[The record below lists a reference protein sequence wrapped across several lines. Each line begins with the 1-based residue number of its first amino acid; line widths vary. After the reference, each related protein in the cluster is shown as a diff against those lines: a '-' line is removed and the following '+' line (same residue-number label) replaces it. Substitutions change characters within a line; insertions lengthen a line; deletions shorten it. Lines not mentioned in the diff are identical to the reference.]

1 MIVWGLIFFDKTV
14 YGFSLILMFGENMKN
29 SLQTIRNIIQGKIR
43 DLSGQAIT
51 EYVSMVA
58 IFLGLVLML
67 VTLLRVFS
75 DYGWR
80 ILGLV
85 GMDYP

>member
-1 MIVWGLIFFDKTV
+1 MNEFFKKAREMVKKTA
-14 YGFSLILMFGENMKN
+14 
-29 SLQTIRNIIQGKIR
+29 R
-43 DLSGQAIT
+43 DVSGQAIT
-51 EYVSMVA
+51 EYVAMVA
-58 IFLGLVLML
+58 MFLGLTFIL

>member
-1 MIVWGLIFFDKTV
+1 MEI
-14 YGFSLILMFGENMKN
+14 Y
-29 SLQTIRNIIQGKIR
+29 LQKIR
-43 DLSGQAIT
+43 GIFPLKEENASGQAII
-51 EYVSMVA
+51 EYVAMVA

-67 VTLLRVFS
+67 VTLLKVFA

-80 ILGLV
+80 ILGLI

>member
-1 MIVWGLIFFDKTV
+1 MQSVVKLSEK
-14 YGFSLILMFGENMKN
+14 SE
-29 SLQTIRNIIQGKIR
+29 
-43 DLSGQAIT
+43 SGQAIT
-51 EYVSMVA
+51 EYIMMVVL
-58 IFLGLVLML
+58 FLGLTLML
-67 VTLLRVFS
+67 VTLLDVFS

>member
-1 MIVWGLIFFDKTV
+1 MIVRGLMFFKKTV
-14 YGFSLILMFGENMKN
+14 YCFSLILMFGENMKN
-29 SLQTIRNIIQGKIR
+29 SLQAIRNITQGHIR
-43 DLSGQAIT
+43 DISGQAIT

>member
-1 MIVWGLIFFDKTV
+1 MI
-14 YGFSLILMFGENMKN
+14 N
-29 SLQTIRNIIQGKIR
+29 SLQKIKNVIKSLTS
-43 DLSGQAIT
+43 DESGQAIT
-51 EYVSMVA
+51 EYVALVA
-58 IFLGLVLML
+58 LFIG
-67 VTLLRVFS
+67 VTLMMVVLLDVFA

>member
-1 MIVWGLIFFDKTV
+1 ML
-14 YGFSLILMFGENMKN
+14 N
-29 SLQTIRNIIQGKIR
+29 SLHKVKNVIKSYLS
-43 DLSGQAIT
+43 DESGQAIT
-51 EYVSMVA
+51 EYIALVA
-58 IFLGLVLML
+58 LFLGLTLMMVVLL
-67 VTLLRVFS
+67 DVFA

>member
-1 MIVWGLIFFDKTV
+1 MKIFLQKT
-14 YGFSLILMFGENMKN
+14 
-29 SLQTIRNIIQGKIR
+29 R
-43 DLSGQAIT
+43 DLIQAKMRDASGQAIT
-51 EYVSMVA
+51 EYVAMVA
-58 IFLGLVLML
+58 IFLGLTFML
-67 VTLLRVFS
+67 VTLLRVFA

>member
-1 MIVWGLIFFDKTV
+1 
-14 YGFSLILMFGENMKN
+14 MKE
-29 SLQTIRNIIQGKIR
+29 LAPK
-43 DLSGQAIT
+43 DVSGQAIT
-51 EYVSMVA
+51 EYVAMVA
-58 IFLGLVLML
+58 IFLGLVFML

>member
-1 MIVWGLIFFDKTV
+1 MIIF
-14 YGFSLILMFGENMKN
+14 
-29 SLQTIRNIIQGKIR
+29 LQKLKIVIKSFFH
-43 DLSGQAIT
+43 DSSGQAIT
-51 EYVSMVA
+51 EYVTMVA
-58 IFLGLVLML
+58 LFLGLTLMMVVLL
-67 VTLLRVFS
+67 DVFA

>member
-1 MIVWGLIFFDKTV
+1 MQSVLKLTEG
-14 YGFSLILMFGENMKN
+14 SE
-29 SLQTIRNIIQGKIR
+29 
-43 DLSGQAIT
+43 SGQAIT
-51 EYVSMVA
+51 EYVMMVVL
-58 IFLGLVLML
+58 FLGLTLML
-67 VTLLRVFS
+67 VTLLDVFS

>member
-1 MIVWGLIFFDKTV
+1 MKIFLQKIKDIDRV
-14 YGFSLILMFGENMKN
+14 ISEN
-29 SLQTIRNIIQGKIR
+29 T
-43 DLSGQAIT
+43 SGQAIT

-58 IFLGLVLML
+58 IFLGLTFML
-67 VTLLRVFS
+67 VTLLRVFA

>member
-1 MIVWGLIFFDKTV
+1 MNK
-14 YGFSLILMFGENMKN
+14 SLRKVKN
-29 SLQTIRNIIQGKIR
+29 VVQLLRKSDN
-43 DLSGQAIT
+43 SGQAMT

-58 IFLGLVLML
+58 IFLGLTLML
-67 VTLLRVFS
+67 ITLLRVFS

>member
-1 MIVWGLIFFDKTV
+1 MKIFLHKL
-14 YGFSLILMFGENMKN
+14 G
-29 SLQTIRNIIQGKIR
+29 NIIQLRRKG
-43 DLSGQAIT
+43 DSGQAIT

-58 IFLGLVLML
+58 IFLGLVLIL

>member
-1 MIVWGLIFFDKTV
+1 MRLSFQAIKK
-14 YGFSLILMFGENMKN
+14 M
-29 SLQTIRNIIQGKIR
+29 LQGDIKYI
-43 DLSGQAIT
+43 SGQAIT

-58 IFLGLVLML
+58 IFLGIVLIL